1 MERDI
6 IVAIILESV
15 PLDNVWPK
23 GPGHNVMTIP
33 IVRSHN
39 KQQSMNFTPENWILT
54 DLSDNK
60 ESKYLALW
68 GRPPGGTGG
77 PPAQIIIS
85 LC

>member
-6 IVAIILESV
+6 IVIILENV
-15 PLDNVWPK
+15 PHDNVWPK
-23 GPGHNVMTIP
+23 VPGHNVMTIP

-60 ESKYLALW
+60 ESKYLALLP
-68 GRPPGGTGG
+68 RHPGGTGER
-77 PPAQIIIS
+77 PPAQNIIS
-85 LC
+85 QC